1 VVAARAVVRY
11 DFSNFASEHPDH
23 GGQMQRRAI
32 LLLVLLGVL
41 VLFYMVASSRSM
53 TGIAARQESQTATL
67 EQLDERALGGPGRE
81 AKPQSDDE

>member
-1 VVAARAVVRY
+1 
-11 DFSNFASEHPDH
+11 
-23 GGQMQRRAI
+23 MQRRAI

-67 EQLDERALGGPGRE
+67 EQLDERALGDPGRE